1 MQPLAAAISRR
12 SVQDRSAVDRM
23 ECTGSLTVGIQT
35 VRQLDAPVLLNSS
48 LPHAWDQIRK
58 IRKSVG
64 DALKVL
70 APSLAEAAMMVTS
83 ELIENAVK
91 YGEEVPASAH
101 IQLSMSMD
109 DGKLVIR
116 VTNGCIDGPGVRQ
129 LAARIREIAEAPDK
143 AALYMSRLEQLLAEP
158 NESGK
163 LGLYRIAF
171 EGEFDLQF
179 TYRDDVVTITAAR
192 SLR

>member
-1 MQPLAAAISRR
+1 M
-12 SVQDRSAVDRM
+12 
-23 ECTGSLTVGIQT
+23 GIQT

-101 IQLSMSMD
+101 IQLAMSMD
-109 DGKLVIR
+109 DGKLVIT
-116 VTNGCIDGPGVRQ
+116 VTNGCIEGPGVRQ
-129 LAARIREIAEAPDK
+129 LAARIQEISEAPDK

-158 NESGK
+158 TESGK

-171 EGEFDLQF
+171 EGEFDLQY
-179 TYRDDVVTITAAR
+179 TYRDNVVTITATR
-192 SLR
+192 SLG

>member
-1 MQPLAAAISRR
+1 M
-12 SVQDRSAVDRM
+12 
-23 ECTGSLTVGIQT
+23 GIQPI
-35 VRQLDAPVLLNSS
+35 RQLETPVLLNSS

-64 DALKVL
+64 DALKDFD
-70 APSLAEAAMMVTS
+70 PSLCAAAMMVTS

-101 IQLSMSMD
+101 IQLSMTMGED
-109 DGKLVIR
+109 QLIIR
-116 VTNGCIDGPGVRQ
+116 VTNGCADGSGVKQ
-129 LAARIREIAEAPDK
+129 LERRIREIADAPDK
-143 AALYMSRLEQLLAEP
+143 AALYMARLEQLLAEP
-158 NESGK
+158 TESGK

-171 EGEFDLQF
+171 EGEFDLKLS
-179 TYRDDVVTITAAR
+179 YRDNVVTITAAR

>member
-1 MQPLAAAISRR
+1 MSTQPVGPPNA
-12 SVQDRSAVDRM
+12 SA
-23 ECTGSLTVGIQT
+23 
-35 VRQLDAPVLLNSS
+35 LLSSS

-64 DALKVL
+64 EALEGL

-109 DGKLVIR
+109 QGKLVIT
-116 VTNGCIDGPGVRQ
+116 VANGCIDGPGVRQ
-129 LAARIREIAEAPDK
+129 LERRIAEIADAPDK
-143 AALYMSRLEQLLAEP
+143 AALYMARLEQLLAEP

-171 EGEFDLQF
+171 EGEFELSL
-179 TYRDDVVTITAAR
+179 TYRDSVVSVTATR
-192 SLR
+192 SLS

>member
-1 MQPLAAAISRR
+1 
-12 SVQDRSAVDRM
+12 
-23 ECTGSLTVGIQT
+23 VGIQT
-35 VRQLDAPVLLNSS
+35 VRQLETPVLLNSS

-64 DALKVL
+64 DALKSIQ
-70 APSLAEAAMMVTS
+70 PSLAEAAMMVTS

-101 IQLSMSMD
+101 IQLSMTMC
-109 DGKLVIR
+109 DGKLVIT
-116 VTNGCIDGPGVRQ
+116 VTNGCTEGQGIKQ
-129 LAARIREIAEAPDK
+129 LTHRIQEIAEAPDK
-143 AALYMSRLEQLLAEP
+143 AALYMARLEQLLAEP

-171 EGEFDLQF
+171 EGEFDLHL
-179 TYRDDVVTITAAR
+179 TYRDCVVTITATR
-192 SLR
+192 SLV